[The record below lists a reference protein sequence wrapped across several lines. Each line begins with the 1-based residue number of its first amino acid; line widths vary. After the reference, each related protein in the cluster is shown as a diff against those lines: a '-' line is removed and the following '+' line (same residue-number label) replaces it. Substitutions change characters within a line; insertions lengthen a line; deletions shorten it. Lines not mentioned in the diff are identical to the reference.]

1 MNRFLIS
8 RLRALIA
15 LTLAAAMSVLVVPV
29 QAQTA
34 ASWTVVAK
42 HLDSPHGIA
51 FTSDGSLIVT
61 QSGHLGRTCLFGGGL
76 CFGLNSKISSID
88 VATGE
93 RTTLAGGLLSL
104 GFLPIETFGLGGIS
118 VQGDTIQVVT
128 ALNPRWVHQLSRA
141 CKTTACTQTTE
152 TVKEQAGLLID
163 VDPQGGGYSTIAGV
177 GAYNYRWVVE
187 NDPSPGNPDF
197 APGDANPYGVLA
209 LPEGTYVA
217 DGGSNTLSFVD
228 TTGATSVL
236 AYVPDPPNHKP
247 LFDAV
252 PTCVAK
258 AGDAVYV
265 GTLTGSLYKWR
276 NEELTAVLQG
286 GELRAIVGCTSDADG
301 NLYLVNL
308 TQRFSHFD
316 PGPSS
321 GSVVKVAPDLTTS
334 YVVAP
339 DQGLNYPNGI
349 TFGPDGALY
358 LTVNSICPADPRPAY
373 KAGVP
378 KENCPRGGGRVIR
391 LNA

>member
-1 MNRFLIS
+1 MS
-8 RLRALIA
+8 RSSFGWLRASVA
-15 LTLAAAMSVLVVPV
+15 LTLAVGISVVAVPV
-29 QAQTA
+29 RAQTT
-34 ASWTVVAK
+34 ASWAVVAK
-42 HLDSPHGIA
+42 QLDSPHGIA
-51 FTSDGSLIVT
+51 FSADGSLIVT
-61 QSGHLGRTCLFGGGL
+61 ESGHMGRVCLYGGAI
-76 CFGLNSKISSID
+76 CFGLNSKVSSID
-88 VATGE
+88 LATGE
-93 RTTLAGGLLSL
+93 RTTLLGGLLSA

-358 LTVNSICPADPRPAY
+358 LTVNSICPADPRAAY